1 MHPKSRLRRQ
11 LMIDKSVQMEVI
23 ARAILYFLVAF
34 LYFTGVIFCTQWM
47 SDPETPF
54 FQHLIRFAGDA
65 VLWAPALFLVA
76 PLLVYDILRLTNR
89 FVGPVYRIRTALQG
103 LAEGEAGRPL
113 KFRDDDYWTELCDPF
128 NEVRRMLISSGAII
142 APDEEEQMDREAIAR
157 ALGAQLG
164 EFESDPE
171 ARQPEADDEDQPE
184 ASATRGQAGD
194 ESAELVST

>member
-1 MHPKSRLRRQ
+1 
-11 LMIDKSVQMEVI
+11 MIDKSVQMEVI